1 MTNGGV
7 AGRNDVASLEAELD
21 ALEVELGGALDPRFG
36 SGAEPAARLGVV
48 AFPLDERGT
57 ADAVA
62 RRATEQFTA
71 ASTIKVY
78 ILHALLEAVA
88 AGERDLDEPVRLT
101 KTDQVTGSGVL
112 KTMTPG
118 TGYTLRDVANL
129 MIVVSDNTA
138 TNLLI
143 ELLTPERV
151 NHLATARG
159 WDGTYLRG
167 KLQVAAT
174 PGAGPVTPSRTTP
187 RDLADHFARL
197 WRGELLPP
205 ELTDVAKRIYG
216 AQQFTE
222 LGRALDYDQYSAE
235 VGESDILIA
244 SKSGSVRGVRNDAGV
259 FTLGAL
265 GDDPRQYVV
274 AVMTD
279 GCPDRRFHPEN
290 LGARVVGKVAATVLG
305 HLSAG

>member
-1 MTNGGV
+1 MPNERV
-7 AGRNDVASLEAELD
+7 VPANAHAGLEAELD
-21 ALEVELGGALDPRFG
+21 ALERELGGSQDPRFG
-36 SGAEPAARLGVV
+36 TRAEPVARLGVV
-48 AFPLDERGT
+48 AFPLATRGSEPP
-57 ADAVA
+57 VA

-78 ILHALLEAVA
+78 VLHALLEAVA
-88 AGERDLDEPVRLT
+88 AGEHDLDERVTLAAADR
-101 KTDQVTGSGVL
+101 VTGSGVL

-118 TGYTLRDVANL
+118 TSYVLRDVANL

-143 ELLTPERV
+143 DLLTSERIRDV
-151 NHLATARG
+151 TRAHG
-159 WDGTYLRG
+159 WTGTYLRG
-167 KLQVAAT
+167 KLQVPAA
-174 PGAGPVTPSRTTP
+174 PGAGPVTPSQTTP
-187 RDLADHFARL
+187 ADLADHFARL

-205 ELTDVAKRIYG
+205 ELTDVAKRIYR

-259 FTLGAL
+259 MTLRAL
-265 GDDPRQYVV
+265 SDDPEEYVI

-290 LGARVVGKVAATVLG
+290 LGARVVGRVTATVLS
-305 HLSAG
+305 HLSAT